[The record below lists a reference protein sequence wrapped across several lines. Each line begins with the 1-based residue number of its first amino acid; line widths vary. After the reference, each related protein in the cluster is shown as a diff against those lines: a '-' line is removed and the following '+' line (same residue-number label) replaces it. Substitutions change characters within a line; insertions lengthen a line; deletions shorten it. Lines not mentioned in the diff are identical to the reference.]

1 MNGWRKAC
9 RVLAILVAV
18 GLAVLVGVRKK
29 GEQPDETDKSSV
41 LAEGPAVWQSIEG
54 FVSEMGRAANTEQS
68 EGVISGEMPGP
79 EPENQAVYV
88 GAIHYTQYAWKEAY
102 TKLSRYPETKK
113 SVSKGEDS
121 VSILNEKGE
130 NLYLSSGRILYK
142 LNDSANQLFELT
154 SYPARATERAGQ
166 VRQEGEAAYIAELDD
181 LSRDEAEQA
190 ALGLMKSLI
199 QSEICGVE
207 VVGLYGYTG
216 KQLKRIHQ
224 TLYRERSVWRYF
236 YQELPSEAENGLYYM
251 EMRLNIGGVPVCTE
265 EDARGIHGS
274 VDSSDSIIP
283 VKACLVLSKEGLVF
297 LDFAYAF
304 DLSGIRNADAL
315 PESAIQAIAR
325 EDLKNNTYAS
335 DSEEFEMRL
344 MNLCIRHGTGAKAGY
359 ELCPVWRVQTAG
371 KGDIDFCLAVYDAVS
386 GKRLFEGLL

>member
-9 RVLAILVAV
+9 RVLAVLVAV

-41 LAEGPAVWQSIEG
+41 LAEGPAVWQSNEG

-68 EGVISGEMPGP
+68 EGVISGEMPES

-154 SYPARATERAGQ
+154 SYPARATEREGQ

-344 MNLCIRHGTGAKAGY
+344 MNLCIRHGTGAKASN

>member
-9 RVLAILVAV
+9 WVLAILVAV

-41 LAEGPAVWQSIEG
+41 LAEGPDVWQSIEG

-102 TKLSRYPETKK
+102 IKLSRYPETKK

-154 SYPARATERAGQ
+154 SYPARATEREGQ

-207 VVGLYGYTG
+207 VIGLYGYTG

-304 DLSGIRNADAL
+304 DLSGIRNADTL

-344 MNLCIRHGTGAKAGY
+344 MNLCIRHGTGAKASY
-359 ELCPVWRVQTAG
+359 ELCPGWRVQTAG

>member
-9 RVLAILVAV
+9 RVLAVLVAV
-18 GLAVLVGVRKK
+18 GLAILVGIRKK
-29 GEQPDETDKSSV
+29 GKQPNETEESSV
-41 LAEGPAVWQSIEG
+41 LAEGPAVWQNVEG
-54 FVSEMGRAANTEQS
+54 FASETERTANIEQS
-68 EGVISGEMPGP
+68 EGVISDETPQP

-88 GAIHYTQYAWKEAY
+88 GTIRYTQYAWKEAY

-121 VSILNEKGE
+121 VSISNEKGE

-142 LNDSANQLFELT
+142 FNDSANQLFELT
-154 SYPARATERAGQ
+154 SYPARATERDGQ
-166 VRQEGEAAYIAELDD
+166 VRQAGEAAYIAELDD
-181 LSRDEAEQA
+181 MSRDEAEQT
-190 ALGLMKSLI
+190 ALRLMESLI
-199 QSEICGVE
+199 QSETCRAE

-216 KQLKRIHQ
+216 KQLKEIHQ
-224 TLYRERSVWRYF
+224 TLYRERNTWRYF
-236 YQELPSEAENGLYYM
+236 YRELPGETENGLYYI

-265 EDARGIHGS
+265 EDARGINGS

-283 VKACLVLSKEGLVF
+283 VKACLILSKEELVF

-304 DLSGIRNADAL
+304 DLNGIQKADML
-315 PESAIQAIAR
+315 PKSAVRAIAR
-325 EDLKNNTYAS
+325 EDLKNNPYAS

-344 MNLCIRHGTGAKAGY
+344 MNLCIRLGTGTKASY

>member
-9 RVLAILVAV
+9 RVLAVLVAV

-29 GEQPDETDKSSV
+29 GEQPDETDESSV

-154 SYPARATERAGQ
+154 SYPARATEREGQ

-344 MNLCIRHGTGAKAGY
+344 MNLCIRH
-359 ELCPVWRVQTAG
+359 
-371 KGDIDFCLAVYDAVS
+371 
-386 GKRLFEGLL
+386 

>member
-9 RVLAILVAV
+9 RVLAVLVAV
-18 GLAVLVGVRKK
+18 GLAILVGIRKK
-29 GEQPDETDKSSV
+29 GKQPNETEESSV
-41 LAEGPAVWQSIEG
+41 LAEGPAVWQNVEG
-54 FVSEMGRAANTEQS
+54 FASETERTANIEQS
-68 EGVISGEMPGP
+68 EGVISDETPQP

-88 GAIHYTQYAWKEAY
+88 GTIRYTQYAWKEAY

-121 VSILNEKGE
+121 VSISNEKGE

-154 SYPARATERAGQ
+154 SYPARATERDGQ
-166 VRQEGEAAYIAELDD
+166 VRQAGEAAYIAELDD
-181 LSRDEAEQA
+181 MSRDEAEQT
-190 ALGLMKSLI
+190 ALRLMESLI
-199 QSEICGVE
+199 QSETCRAE

-216 KQLKRIHQ
+216 KQLKEIHQ
-224 TLYRERSVWRYF
+224 TLYRERNTWRYF
-236 YQELPSEAENGLYYM
+236 YRELPGETENGLYYI

-265 EDARGIHGS
+265 EDARGINGS

-283 VKACLVLSKEGLVF
+283 VKACLILSKEELVF

-304 DLSGIRNADAL
+304 DLNGIQKADML
-315 PESAIQAIAR
+315 PKSAVRAIAR
-325 EDLKNNTYAS
+325 EDLKNNPYAS

-344 MNLCIRHGTGAKAGY
+344 MNLCIRHGTGAKASY

>member
-9 RVLAILVAV
+9 RVLAVLVAV
-18 GLAVLVGVRKK
+18 GLVVLVGVRKK
-29 GEQPDETDKSSV
+29 GKQPDETDESSV
-41 LAEGPAVWQSIEG
+41 LAEGPAVWQSNEG

-154 SYPARATERAGQ
+154 SYPARATEREGQ

-344 MNLCIRHGTGAKAGY
+344 MNLCIRHGTGAKARY

-386 GKRLFEGLL
+386 GKRFFEGLL

>member
-68 EGVISGEMPGP
+68 EGVISGEMPES

-154 SYPARATERAGQ
+154 SYPARATEREGQ

-344 MNLCIRHGTGAKAGY
+344 MNLCIRHGTGAKARY

>member
-9 RVLAILVAV
+9 RVLAVLVAV
-18 GLAVLVGVRKK
+18 GLVVLVGVRKK
-29 GEQPDETDKSSV
+29 GKQPDETDESSV
-41 LAEGPAVWQSIEG
+41 LAEGPAVWQSNEG

-102 TKLSRYPETKK
+102 TTLSRYPETKK

-154 SYPARATERAGQ
+154 SYPARATEREGQ

-224 TLYRERSVWRYF
+224 TLYRERSVRRYF

-315 PESAIQAIAR
+315 PESVIQAIAR

>member
-9 RVLAILVAV
+9 RVLVVLVAV
-18 GLAVLVGVRKK
+18 GLAVLVVIRKMGK
-29 GEQPDETDKSSV
+29 QPDETDKSSV
-41 LAEGPAVWQSIEG
+41 LAEEPAVWQSVEG
-54 FVSEMGRAANTEQS
+54 VASETGRTVNTEQS
-68 EGVISGEMPGP
+68 EGAISDETPRL
-79 EPENQAVYV
+79 ESENQAIYV
-88 GAIHYTQYAWKEAY
+88 GTIRYTQYAWKEAY
-102 TKLSRYPETKK
+102 TQLSQYTETKK
-113 SVSKGEDS
+113 NVLKGEDS
-121 VSILNEKGE
+121 VSISNEKGE

-154 SYPARATERAGQ
+154 SYPARATERDGQ
-166 VRQEGEAAYIAELDD
+166 VRQESEAAYNVELDD
-181 LSRDEAEQA
+181 LSRDEAERA
-190 ALGLMKSLI
+190 ALRLMESLI
-199 QSEICGVE
+199 QSEICRAE

-224 TLYRERSVWRYF
+224 TLYRERNVWRYF
-236 YQELPSEAENGLYYM
+236 YRELPSEVENGLYYV

-265 EDARGIHGS
+265 GDARGIHGS

-304 DLSGIRNADAL
+304 DLSDIRKADAL
-315 PESAIQAIAR
+315 PESAVQAIVR
-325 EDLKNNTYAS
+325 EDLKNNPYAI
-335 DSEEFEMRL
+335 DSKEFDMSL
-344 MNLCIRHGTGAKAGY
+344 MNLFIRHGTGTKASY

>member
-1 MNGWRKAC
+1 MLKKILLLALLPAIAFAEELPAPVKAIEKQGITIIKTFDAPGGMKGY
-9 RVLAILVAV
+9 L
-18 GLAVLVGVRKK
+18 GKYQDMGVTIYLT
-29 GEQPDETDKSSV
+29 PDGKH
-41 LAEGPAVWQSIEG
+41 A
-54 FVSEMGRAANTEQS
+54 
-68 EGVISGEMPGP
+68 ISGYM
-79 EPENQAVYV
+79 Y
-88 GAIHYTQYAWKEAY
+88 
-102 TKLSRYPETKK
+102 
-113 SVSKGEDS
+113 
-121 VSILNEKGE
+121 NEKGE

-154 SYPARATERAGQ
+154 SYPARATERDGQ
-166 VRQEGEAAYIAELDD
+166 VRQAGEEAYIAELDD
-181 LSRDEAEQA
+181 LSRDEAEQT
-190 ALGLMKSLI
+190 ALKLMESLI
-199 QSEICGVE
+199 QSEICRAE
-207 VVGLYGYTG
+207 VVSLYGYTG

-224 TLYRERSVWRYF
+224 TLYRERNVWRYF
-236 YQELPSEAENGLYYM
+236 YRELPSEVENGLYYV

-265 EDARGIHGS
+265 GDARGIHGS

-304 DLSGIRNADAL
+304 DLSDIRKADAL
-315 PESAIQAIAR
+315 PESAVQAIAR
-325 EDLKNNTYAS
+325 EDLKNNPYAS

-344 MNLCIRHGTGAKAGY
+344 MNLCIRHGTGTKASY

>member
-9 RVLAILVAV
+9 RVLAVFVAV
-18 GLAVLVGVRKK
+18 GLAVLVGIRKK
-29 GEQPDETDKSSV
+29 GKQQDETDESSV
-41 LAEGPAVWQSIEG
+41 LAEGPAVWQCVEG
-54 FVSEMGRAANTEQS
+54 FASETGRTVNAEQS
-68 EGVISGEMPGP
+68 EGVIYGETPQS

-88 GAIHYTQYAWKEAY
+88 GAIRYTQYEWKEAY

-121 VSILNEKGE
+121 VSISNEKVE

-154 SYPARATERAGQ
+154 SYPARATEREGQ

-199 QSEICGVE
+199 QSEICRVE

-224 TLYRERSVWRYF
+224 TLNRERSVWRYF

-344 MNLCIRHGTGAKAGY
+344 MNLCIRHGTGAKASY

>member
-9 RVLAILVAV
+9 RVLAVLVAV
-18 GLAVLVGVRKK
+18 GLAILVGIRKK
-29 GEQPDETDKSSV
+29 GKQPNETEESSV
-41 LAEGPAVWQSIEG
+41 LAEGPAVWQNVEG
-54 FVSEMGRAANTEQS
+54 FASETERTANIEQS
-68 EGVISGEMPGP
+68 EGVISDETPQP

-88 GAIHYTQYAWKEAY
+88 GTIRYTQYAWKEAY

-121 VSILNEKGE
+121 VSISNEKGE

-142 LNDSANQLFELT
+142 FNDSANQLFELT
-154 SYPARATERAGQ
+154 SYPARATERDGQ
-166 VRQEGEAAYIAELDD
+166 VRQAGEAAYIAELDD
-181 LSRDEAEQA
+181 MSRDEAEQT
-190 ALGLMKSLI
+190 ALRLMESLI
-199 QSEICGVE
+199 QSETCRAE

-216 KQLKRIHQ
+216 KQLKEIHQ
-224 TLYRERSVWRYF
+224 TLYRERNTWRYF
-236 YQELPSEAENGLYYM
+236 YRELPGETENGLYYM

-265 EDARGIHGS
+265 EDARGINGS

-283 VKACLVLSKEGLVF
+283 VKACLILSKEELVF

-304 DLSGIRNADAL
+304 DLNGIQKADML
-315 PESAIQAIAR
+315 PKSAVRAIAR
-325 EDLKNNTYAS
+325 EDLKNNPYAS

-344 MNLCIRHGTGAKAGY
+344 MNLCIRLGTGTKASY

>member
-1 MNGWRKAC
+1 
-9 RVLAILVAV
+9 
-18 GLAVLVGVRKK
+18 
-29 GEQPDETDKSSV
+29 
-41 LAEGPAVWQSIEG
+41 
-54 FVSEMGRAANTEQS
+54 
-68 EGVISGEMPGP
+68 
-79 EPENQAVYV
+79 
-88 GAIHYTQYAWKEAY
+88 
-102 TKLSRYPETKK
+102 
-113 SVSKGEDS
+113 
-121 VSILNEKGE
+121 
-130 NLYLSSGRILYK
+130 
-142 LNDSANQLFELT
+142 
-154 SYPARATERAGQ
+154 
-166 VRQEGEAAYIAELDD
+166 
-181 LSRDEAEQA
+181 
-190 ALGLMKSLI
+190 MKSLI

-344 MNLCIRHGTGAKAGY
+344 MNLCIRHGTGAKARY

>member
-1 MNGWRKAC
+1 M
-9 RVLAILVAV
+9 
-18 GLAVLVGVRKK
+18 
-29 GEQPDETDKSSV
+29 
-41 LAEGPAVWQSIEG
+41 
-54 FVSEMGRAANTEQS
+54 
-68 EGVISGEMPGP
+68 
-79 EPENQAVYV
+79 
-88 GAIHYTQYAWKEAY
+88 
-102 TKLSRYPETKK
+102 
-113 SVSKGEDS
+113 
-121 VSILNEKGE
+121 
-130 NLYLSSGRILYK
+130 YK

-154 SYPARATERAGQ
+154 SYPARATEREGQ
-166 VRQEGEAAYIAELDD
+166 VRQEGETAYIAELDD

-344 MNLCIRHGTGAKAGY
+344 LSLCIRHGTGAK
-359 ELCPVWRVQTAG
+359 PV
-371 KGDIDFCLAVYDAVS
+371 C
-386 GKRLFEGLL
+386 

>member
-9 RVLAILVAV
+9 WVLAILVAV
-18 GLAVLVGVRKK
+18 GLVVLVGVRKK
-29 GEQPDETDKSSV
+29 GKQPDETDESSV
-41 LAEGPAVWQSIEG
+41 LAEGPAVWQSNEG

-68 EGVISGEMPGP
+68 EGVISGGMPGP

-154 SYPARATERAGQ
+154 SYPARATEREGQ

-224 TLYRERSVWRYF
+224 TLYRKRSVWRYF

-344 MNLCIRHGTGAKAGY
+344 MNLCIRHGTGAKASY

>member
-29 GEQPDETDKSSV
+29 GKQPDETDESSV

-68 EGVISGEMPGP
+68 EGVISGEMPES

-121 VSILNEKGE
+121 VSILNKKGE

-142 LNDSANQLFELT
+142 LNDSANQLFELA
-154 SYPARATERAGQ
+154 SYPARATEREGQ

-344 MNLCIRHGTGAKAGY
+344 MNLCIRHGTGAKASY

>member
-9 RVLAILVAV
+9 RVLAVLVAV
-18 GLAVLVGVRKK
+18 GLAILVGIRKK
-29 GEQPDETDKSSV
+29 GKQPNETEESSV
-41 LAEGPAVWQSIEG
+41 LAEGPAVWQNVEG
-54 FVSEMGRAANTEQS
+54 FASETERTANIEQS
-68 EGVISGEMPGP
+68 EGVISDETPQP

-88 GAIHYTQYAWKEAY
+88 GTIRYTQYAWKEAY

-121 VSILNEKGE
+121 VSISNEKGE

-142 LNDSANQLFELT
+142 FNDSANQLFELT
-154 SYPARATERAGQ
+154 SYPARATERDGQ
-166 VRQEGEAAYIAELDD
+166 IRQAGEAAYIAELDD
-181 LSRDEAEQA
+181 MSRDEAEQT
-190 ALGLMKSLI
+190 ALRLMESLI
-199 QSEICGVE
+199 QSETCRAE

-216 KQLKRIHQ
+216 KQLKEIHQ
-224 TLYRERSVWRYF
+224 TLYRERNTWRYF
-236 YQELPSEAENGLYYM
+236 YRELPGETENGLYYM

-265 EDARGIHGS
+265 EDARGINGS

-283 VKACLVLSKEGLVF
+283 VKACLILSKEELVF

-304 DLSGIRNADAL
+304 DLNGIQKTDML
-315 PESAIQAIAR
+315 PKSAVRAIAR
-325 EDLKNNTYAS
+325 EDLKNNPYAS

-344 MNLCIRHGTGAKAGY
+344 MNLCIRHGTGTKASY

-371 KGDIDFCLAVYDAVS
+371 
-386 GKRLFEGLL
+386 

>member
-9 RVLAILVAV
+9 RVLAVLVAV
-18 GLAVLVGVRKK
+18 GLVVLVGVRKK
-29 GEQPDETDKSSV
+29 GKQPDETDESSV
-41 LAEGPAVWQSIEG
+41 LAEGPAVWQSNEG
-54 FVSEMGRAANTEQS
+54 FVSEMGRAANTQQS

-102 TKLSRYPETKK
+102 TTLSRYPETKK

-154 SYPARATERAGQ
+154 SYPARATEREGQ
-166 VRQEGEAAYIAELDD
+166 VRQEGEAAYIAGLDD

-190 ALGLMKSLI
+190 ALELMKSLI
-199 QSEICGVE
+199 QSEICRVE

-344 MNLCIRHGTGAKAGY
+344 MNLCIRHGTGTKASY

>member
-9 RVLAILVAV
+9 RVLAVLVAV

-41 LAEGPAVWQSIEG
+41 LAEGPAVWQSNEG

-68 EGVISGEMPGP
+68 EGVISGEMPES

-154 SYPARATERAGQ
+154 SYPARATEREGQ

-181 LSRDEAEQA
+181 LSRDEAAQA

-344 MNLCIRHGTGAKAGY
+344 MNLCIRHGTGAKASY